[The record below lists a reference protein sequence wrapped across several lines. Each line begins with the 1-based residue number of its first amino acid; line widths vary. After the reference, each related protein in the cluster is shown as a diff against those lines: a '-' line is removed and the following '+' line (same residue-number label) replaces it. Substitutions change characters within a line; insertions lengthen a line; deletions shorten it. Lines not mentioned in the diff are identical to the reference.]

1 MTIPLIALAI
11 LAVVGGWFGI
21 PHVLGEVIPGH
32 PDNAL
37 DRWFEGIILKPSAE
51 HGGHGSS
58 STELALMGLSVS
70 VAMGSAFLAYLFYVV
85 NPSISKKLGETFKL
99 LHEVVYKKYFVDE
112 IYFGLIINP
121 LIDISKAIWA
131 YIDVGFIDRATFV
144 VSDVVKGTG
153 SSVRTLQSGNM
164 QQYAMYFVLGMVGL
178 LMFLIK

>member
-1 MTIPLIALAI
+1 LL
-11 LAVVGGWFGI
+11 
-21 PHVLGEVIPGH
+21 
-32 PDNAL
+32 
-37 DRWFEGIILKPSAE
+37 
-51 HGGHGSS
+51 
-58 STELALMGLSVS
+58 
-70 VAMGSAFLAYLFYVV
+70 
-85 NPSISKKLGETFKL
+85 FKL